1 MTHTPLNPSEIL
13 IRLNWDE
20 GDDLE
25 FKSAKGGVPKSLWE
39 TYSAM
44 ANTHGGVILLGVED
58 NGTVSGISNLARL
71 KKSFWDTINNR
82 GKVSANLLTD
92 SDLVEIE
99 HKQKIILAI
108 RIPRAS
114 RYQRPVFL
122 EKNPLTGTYR
132 RNFDGDYHCTEQE
145 VGRMLSDRGE
155 EPADNRIL
163 EHFTLEDLDRHS
175 LQQYRQRFAS
185 HKPTHP
191 WLSEDDLGLLT
202 KLGGWRKDRITGL
215 EGLTVAGLL
224 MFGSDA
230 ALREAIPQYH
240 IDYREKL
247 SKDPAIRWTDRLT
260 FDGTWCAN
268 LFQFYLRVI
277 QRLAQDLKLPFQ
289 LDNTLFRRGETVVH
303 EAIREALVNAL
314 IHADY
319 QGQGGV
325 VVEKYPNRFE
335 FSNPGSLLVSFDQ
348 LLRGNISECR
358 NKALQNMFMMIGAAE
373 KAGSGVDKIR
383 RGWKTQ
389 HWRTPAVR
397 EQFQPDRVQW
407 QLPMISLIP
416 DESLAKLK
424 TIFGEHFA
432 CCNKLEV
439 QALVTADVEDG
450 IDNARMRQI
459 TGGHTADMTKILQ
472 GLVGK
477 KMLIQEGQGRWSRY
491 HLPLTSDSEHNDNYS
506 EHNDNHSEH
515 NDNHSEH
522 NDNHSE
528 HNDQL
533 LHIAKPARSRK
544 RLPPKQMETI
554 ILELCQRRWL
564 TRNQLTQLLDRH
576 PDSLRQR
583 FLTPMV
589 THGLLQLRY
598 PDKPNRTDQAYT
610 TSESAIKK
618 EENNNETNI

>member
-1 MTHTPLNPSEIL
+1 MTHTPLNSLDIL

-20 GDDLE
+20 SDDLE

-39 TYSAM
+39 TYCAM

-58 NGTVSGISNLARL
+58 DHTVSGINNPIRL

-82 GKVSANLLTD
+82 GKVSCNLLTD
-92 SDLVEIE
+92 NDLVEVE
-99 HKQKIILAI
+99 HNEKRILAI
-108 RIPRAS
+108 RVPQAS
-114 RYQRPVFL
+114 RYQRPIFL
-122 EKNPLTGTYR
+122 EQNPLTGTYR
-132 RNFDGDYHCTEQE
+132 RNFEGDYRCTEQE
-145 VGRMLSDRGE
+145 VGRMLSDRSE
-155 EPADNRIL
+155 NSADSRIL
-163 EHFTLEDLDRHS
+163 EYFTLEDLDQPS

-191 WLSEDDLGLLT
+191 WLSENDQGLLS
-202 KLGGWRKDRITGL
+202 KLGGWRKDRPTGL
-215 EGLTVAGLL
+215 EGVTVAGLL
-224 MFGSDA
+224 MFGSDS

-247 SKDPAIRWTDRLT
+247 STDPSIRWTDRLT

-277 QRLAQDLKLPFQ
+277 QRLEQDLKLPFQ
-289 LDNTLFRRGETVVH
+289 LDDNLFRRGETVVH

-325 VVEKYPNRFE
+325 VVEKYLNRFE

-358 NKALQNMFMMIGAAE
+358 NKALQTMFMMIGTAE

-383 RGWKTQ
+383 RGWETQ
-389 HWRTPAVR
+389 HWRIPAVR
-397 EQFQPDRVQW
+397 EQFQPDRIQW

-416 DESLAKLK
+416 DESREKLK
-424 TIFGEHFA
+424 AIFGNHFTY
-432 CCNKLEV
+432 CNELEV
-439 QALVTADVEDG
+439 QALVTADIEDG

-459 TGGHTADMTKILQ
+459 TGGHTTDITKTLQ

-477 KMLIQEGQGRWSRY
+477 KMLVQQGQGRWSRY
-491 HLPLTSDSEHNDNYS
+491 HLPLVPDSEHNEADS
-506 EHNDNHSEH
+506 EHKNLDSEH
-515 NDNHSEH
+515 KNLDSEH
-522 NDNHSE
+522 KNLDSE
-528 HNDQL
+528 HKNLDSEHKDL
-533 LHIAKPARSRK
+533 LHIAGLSRSQK
-544 RLPPKQMETI
+544 RLPPKQMEGI
-554 ILELCQRRWL
+554 ILKLCENRWL
-564 TRNQLTQLLDRH
+564 TRNELARLINRH

-589 THGLLQLRY
+589 THGLLHLRY

-610 TSESAIKK
+610 THKDRI
-618 EENNNETNI
+618 EEE